1 MTQTIDGLLE
11 RIAAIRPILEKN
23 ARQTEDDRRVVDEN
37 IDALKEA
44 GAFKI
49 MVPKRYGGWQAD
61 IRTQLDVS
69 REIAKGCGSTAWVT
83 ALMNVCAFFTGLM
96 NEQAQNDVWGAN
108 PEARIAGVFN
118 PTAQTRKVDGGIIVT
133 GAWAWASGS
142 LHADWSFVGVPIN
155 NEEGEFLYPAM
166 ALIPNSD
173 VTIEDTWFVSG
184 MRGTGSNTIH
194 ADEVFVPDH
203 HLHWVPGL
211 LNHEYDTPFTDEVL
225 YRSTFIPVAALILA
239 GPQLGLAQAAL
250 DYVIEKGHKRGIAY
264 SEYELQRDAPTFQL
278 GIAKAATLV
287 DTAHLFAYRAA
298 ADIDDAA
305 AAGRTMTYVE
315 RARTRNDTGH
325 AAESAREAIRVLCS
339 THGASSFAEASPIQ
353 RIWRD
358 SEIAS
363 RHAVVAPEISALI
376 YGRALMGFTEGVSF
390 LV

>member
-1 MTQTIDGLLE
+1 MTQDIDGLLE
-11 RIAAIRPILEKN
+11 RIAAIRPILERN

-37 IDALKEA
+37 IEALKEA

-61 IRTQLDVS
+61 IRTHLDVS
-69 REIAKGCGSTAWVT
+69 REVAKGCGSTAWVT
-83 ALMNVCAFFTGLM
+83 ALMNVCSFFVALM
-96 NEQAQNDVWGAN
+96 NEQAQDDVWGSN

-118 PTAQTRKVDGGIIVT
+118 PTAQSRKVDGGIIVT
-133 GAWAWASGS
+133 GAWNWASGS
-142 LHADWSFVGVPIN
+142 YHADWSYVGVPIT

-211 LNHEYDTPFTDEVL
+211 LNHEYDTPFKGETL
-225 YRSTFIPVAALILA
+225 YQSAFIPVAALILA

-315 RARTRNDTGH
+315 RARTRHDTGH

-339 THGASSFAEASPIQ
+339 THGASSFADASPIQ

>member
-11 RIAAIRPILEKN
+11 RIVAIRPILEKN
-23 ARQTEDDRRVVDEN
+23 AAQTESDRRVVEEN
-37 IDALKEA
+37 ITALKEA

-49 MVPKRYGGWQAD
+49 MVPQRYGGWQAD
-61 IRTQLDVS
+61 IRTKLEVS
-69 REIAKGCGSTAWVT
+69 REVAKGCGSTAWVT
-83 ALMNVCAFFTGLM
+83 ALMNVCAFFVGVM
-96 NEQAQNDVWGAN
+96 NKQAQDDVWGSN

-118 PTAQTRKVDGGIIVT
+118 PTATTRKVDGGIIVT

-142 LHADWSFVGVPIN
+142 YHADWSFVGVPITS
-155 NEEGEFLYPAM
+155 EDGEFLYPAM
-166 ALIPNSD
+166 ALIPNTD
-173 VTIEDTWFVSG
+173 VTIEDTWFTTG

-211 LNHEYDTPFTDEVL
+211 LNHEYDTPFKDEAL
-225 YRSTFIPVAALILA
+225 YRSAFIPVAALILA

-278 GIAKAATLV
+278 AISKAATLV

-298 ADIDDAA
+298 ADIDAAA
-305 AAGRTMTYVE
+305 AAGRTMTYIE

-339 THGASSFAEASPIQ
+339 AHGASSFAEASPIQ